1 MASYSSFFA
10 ILLLSFFF
18 LSASGAQP
26 PSSSRPSGLVFSVT
40 IDPSTLQYLTKI
52 SLETVPIN
60 VVVDLGGESSWIY
73 SSQGCASTSGDV
85 TVQSNNLKNGDWV
98 SGPNVTARGIS
109 LGCETTTGVL
119 LGLAKGA
126 EGIAGLGRSGL
137 SLASQLSAAFQ
148 LPQKFALDLSS
159 PSGGSMY
166 FGNGPYPDQQL
177 AYTPLITNSCFPSDY
192 FVDVKSMEIDNG
204 NVTYDEGMLSI
215 DNENGVGGTKFST
228 LVPYTTM
235 ETSIYKAFTSIYINR
250 AQAMN
255 ISAVAPAWPFH
266 ACFSASTIQSR
277 PDGLV
282 VPKILFRL
290 SNNVNWMISPGNA
303 LKLVKKDVY
312 CLAFVDGGSKPKTS
326 IVIGGHQMQ
335 YNIIEFDVARSRLG
349 FRPRV
354 QI

>member
-60 VVVDLGGESSWIY
+60 VVVDLG
-73 SSQGCASTSGDV
+73 
-85 TVQSNNLKNGDWV
+85 
-98 SGPNVTARGIS
+98 
-109 LGCETTTGVL
+109 
-119 LGLAKGA
+119 GA